1 MMIFIK
7 MHMLHGLICDQL
19 LVAAAWCVSF
29 VIYNSYN
36 IFSGFIYVIFITK
49 IVFYLMVSISE
60 LLQFMGPRY
69 PAGPRPGV
77 RMPQMGNDFN
87 GVCIIILLIY

>member
-1 MMIFIK
+1 MTDCEIDTFHYMI
-7 MHMLHGLICDQL
+7 
-19 LVAAAWCVSF
+19 
-29 VIYNSYN
+29 N
-36 IFSGFIYVIFITK
+36 
-49 IVFYLMVSISE
+49 LMNVCF

-87 GVCIIILLIY
+87 GVSIKT

>member
-1 MMIFIK
+1 
-7 MHMLHGLICDQL
+7 MHLLYGLLCDHCL
-19 LVAAAWCVSF
+19 LWLSGVSVLWYKIV
-29 VIYNSYN
+29 VIYFWNS
-36 IFSGFIYVIFITK
+36 IYIILLDLLNVW
-49 IVFYLMVSISE
+49 ISD

-87 GVCIIILLIY
+87 GVSITIFY